1 MSVEAVTIVIVSYNT
16 RPELENCLASLAL
29 HPPRTT
35 HDVLV
40 VDNASTDGTTE
51 ALRARWPAVGLIE
64 AGSNLGFAG
73 ANNLGVRASTS
84 EFALLLNSDT
94 LVPDGAV
101 DTLVESLR
109 AEPDVGAAGP
119 RIVDA
124 AGRPE
129 LSFGAMMGP
138 FTELRQKLVV
148 RLHERGVRAVVRH
161 VERLTRLRQYP
172 DWVSGACLLV
182 RRNDAMAV
190 GLLDERY
197 FLYAEDVDFCAAL
210 RGIGRRIL
218 FTPDAQVV
226 HLRGVSG
233 RRRPAATE
241 RAYRQSQLAF
251 YAKHHP
257 RWVPALRAYLRLR
270 GRRPTAASDRA

>member
-1 MSVEAVTIVIVSYNT
+1 VKAVTILIVSYNT
-16 RPELENCLASLAL
+16 RPELESCLASLAL

-40 VDNASTDGTTE
+40 VDNASTDGTPE
-51 ALRARWPAVGLIE
+51 ALRARWPGVHFIE
-64 AGSNLGFAG
+64 AGRNLGFAG
-73 ANNLGVRASTS
+73 ANNLGIRASTS
-84 EFALLLNSDT
+84 EFVLLLNSDT

-101 DTLVESLR
+101 DTLVERLR

-119 RIVDA
+119 RIIDA
-124 AGRPE
+124 DGRPE

-138 FTELRQKLVV
+138 VAELRQKVLV
-148 RLHERGVRAVVRH
+148 RLHERGVAAVVRH
-161 VERLTRLRQYP
+161 VERRTRLRQYP

-182 RRNDAMAV
+182 RRDDAMAA

-210 RGIGRRIL
+210 RGLGRRIL
-218 FTPDAQVV
+218 FTPDAQIV

-233 RRRPAATE
+233 RGRPAATE

-270 GRRPTAASDRA
+270 GMLPPAASNRA

>member
-1 MSVEAVTIVIVSYNT
+1 VEALTIVIVSYNT
-16 RPELENCLASLAL
+16 RPELEHCLESLAR

-35 HDVLV
+35 HAILV
-40 VDNASTDGTTE
+40 VDNASTDGTPE
-51 ALRARWPAVGLIE
+51 ALRARWPAVRLIE
-64 AGSNLGFAG
+64 AGRNLGFAG
-73 ANNLGVRASTS
+73 ANNLGVRASTG
-84 EFALLLNSDT
+84 EFVLLLNSDT
-94 LVPDGAV
+94 LVPEGAV
-101 DTLVESLR
+101 DTLVERLR

-119 RIVDA
+119 RIIDA

-148 RLHERGVRAVVRH
+148 RLHERGTPAVVRH
-161 VERLTRLRQYP
+161 VERLTRLRHYP

-182 RRNDAMAV
+182 RRDDAMAV

-210 RGIGRRIL
+210 RGLGRRIL
-218 FTPDAQVV
+218 FTPDAQIV

-233 RRRPAATE
+233 RSRPAATE

-251 YAKHHP
+251 YVKHHP

-270 GRRPTAASDRA
+270 GTLPAGASDRA

>member
-1 MSVEAVTIVIVSYNT
+1 MAAVTIVIVSYNT
-16 RPELENCLASLAL
+16 RPELENCLASLAR
-29 HPPRTT
+29 HPPRTP
-35 HDVLV
+35 HDVIV
-40 VDNASTDGTTE
+40 VDNASTDGTPE
-51 ALRARWPAVGLIE
+51 ALRQRWPAVRLLE

-84 EFALLLNSDT
+84 EFVLLLNSDT
-94 LVPDGAV
+94 LVPDAAV
-101 DTLVESLR
+101 DTLVAHLV
-109 AEPDVGAAGP
+109 AEPGAGAAGP
-119 RIVDA
+119 RIIDA

-138 FTELRQKLVV
+138 CTELRQKLLV
-148 RLHERGVRAVVRH
+148 RLQARGVPAVVRH
-161 VERLTRLRQYP
+161 VERLTRRRHDA

-182 RRNDAMAV
+182 RREDAMAA

-210 RGIGRRIL
+210 RGLGRRIL

-226 HLRGVSG
+226 HLRGASG
-233 RRRPAATE
+233 RSRPAATE
-241 RAYRQSQLAF
+241 RAYRESQLAF

-257 RWVPALRAYLRLR
+257 RWVPVLRVYLRLR
-270 GRRPTAASDRA
+270 GKLPAAASDRA

>member
-1 MSVEAVTIVIVSYNT
+1 VAAVTIVIVSYNT
-16 RPELENCLASLAL
+16 RPELEHCLASLAS

-35 HDVLV
+35 HDILV

-51 ALRARWPAVGLIE
+51 TLRARWPAVRLIE
-64 AGSNLGFAG
+64 AGRNLGFAG
-73 ANNLGVRASTS
+73 ANNLGVRASTG
-84 EFALLLNSDT
+84 EFVLLLNSDT
-94 LVPDGAV
+94 RVPDGAV

-119 RIVDA
+119 RLIDA
-124 AGRPE
+124 HGRPE

-138 FTELRQKLVV
+138 FTELRRKVLV
-148 RLHERGVRAVVRH
+148 RLHAGGVPAVVRH

-182 RRNDAMAV
+182 RRDDAMAV

-210 RGIGRRIL
+210 RGLGRRIL
-218 FTPDAQVV
+218 FTPDAQIV
-226 HLRGVSG
+226 HLRGASG
-233 RRRPAATE
+233 RSRPAATE

-251 YAKHHP
+251 YGKHHP
-257 RWVPALRAYLRLR
+257 RWVPALRTYLRLR
-270 GRRPTAASDRA
+270 GKLPAAESAQP

>member
-218 FTPDAQVV
+218 FTPDAQIV